1 MKLRYELPRR
11 ARWALP
17 AAAVAVVAAVGTAS
31 AITVAE
37 AAPALPARTPAELL
51 AAVAGET
58 GPPPAL
64 TGTVVETAS
73 LGIPQL
79 PGAADPTSIASLLSG
94 SHTLKIWYADP
105 SHIRLAVPVTM
116 GESDLIRNGSSVWIW
131 QSSNNTATHL
141 QFPAAPPGMREHTP
155 KLSVTPQQAAKQ
167 VLAAVGPTTVVSTQS
182 NVTVAGQPAYQLV
195 LAPKD
200 HRSLVGKV
208 TIAVDGQ
215 HPGVPLRLQVFA
227 RGATTPSFSVGYTS
241 ISFVRPAA
249 ANFQFTPP
257 AGAHVHN
264 VTGPG
269 HWYLNAPMGGQ
280 KLVPPM
286 RNGWSG
292 QPPSGADRSGKLTP
306 GSHLGKLRPPWH
318 IDGKSHFAKLR
329 HGGQVNWIGRGAPP
343 PVVFSAMGPQVI
355 GTGWLSVAVL
365 PQSVLGGLA
374 GQGSAASAAGQAA
387 RSVGGG
393 GGSVDSAAIFGA
405 LLKAAQPVQGS
416 WGSGKL
422 LRTSLFSILMTNDHV
437 LIGAVDPS
445 VLYAAAAKVK

>member
-1 MKLRYELPRR
+1 MKLRFELPRR
-11 ARWALP
+11 ARWAVP
-17 AAAVAVVAAVGTAS
+17 AGAVALVAVVGTAS
-31 AITVAE
+31 AITVVQ

-51 AAVAGET
+51 ATVAGET

-79 PGAADPTSIASLLSG
+79 PGAADPTSIASLLTG
-94 SHTLKIWYADP
+94 SHTIKIWYADP
-105 SHIRLAVPVTM
+105 SHIRVAVPVTL
-116 GESDLIRNGSSVWIW
+116 GESDLIRNGSTAWIW
-131 QSSNNTATHL
+131 QSNNNTATHL
-141 QFPAAPPGMREHTP
+141 QIPATLPGMREHAP
-155 KLSVTPQQAAKQ
+155 KPPLTPQQAAKQ
-167 VLAAVGPTTVVSTQS
+167 ILAAVGPTTVVSTQT
-182 NVTVAGQPAYQLV
+182 NVSVAGQAAYQLV

-200 HRSLVGKV
+200 SRSLVGKV

-227 RGATTPSFSVGYTS
+227 RGASAPSFSVGYTS

-249 ANFQFTPP
+249 ANFDFTPP

-264 VTGPG
+264 VRGPG
-269 HWYLNAPMGGQ
+269 HWYADAPLSGQ

-286 RNGWSG
+286 RGSWSG
-292 QPPSGADRSGKLTP
+292 QAPGGAHWRANLPSK
-306 GSHLGKLRPPWH
+306 SHLGKLRHPGH
-318 IDGKSHFAKLR
+318 T
-329 HGGQVNWIGRGAPP
+329 NWSIRGNPP
-343 PVVFSAMGPQVI
+343 PDPFQAMGPQVI

-365 PQSVLGGLA
+365 PQAVLGGLA

-387 RSVGGG
+387 ASVGGAG
-393 GGSVDSAAIFGA
+393 GGPVDGGAVLGA
-405 LLKAAQPVQGS
+405 LLKSAQPVHGS

-422 LRTSLFSILMTNDHV
+422 LRTSLFSILITNNHV

-445 VLYAAAAKVK
+445 VLYTAAAKVK